1 MITKKEICLSHGV
14 TDNAVYAHM
23 KRKDLGFYDAL
34 ECAVN
39 CKKARNNFVKI
50 KKETDFLIKKRLNK
64 EQIIECEKLGL
75 TYIESAKH
83 LKVPYM
89 TLVSRINKMGIN
101 WRGKGRQIGAKQ

>member
-14 TDNAVYAHM
+14 TNNAVYAHM

-50 KKETDFLIKKRLNK
+50 KDKSFLSINYQSSEFGMLNFTAIVK
-64 EQIIECEKLGL
+64 YVVDHENVENKN
-75 TYIESAKH
+75 
-83 LKVPYM
+83 
-89 TLVSRINKMGIN
+89 RI
-101 WRGKGRQIGAKQ
+101 GK